1 MCGICRAG
9 GEFPVLGLGR
19 ALTNPPNDLSIGVFD
34 PPGVGPYLELAGA
47 SEAVASATRK
57 HCPGARNVFRRS
69 LRSSFCSFGVWSYD
83 LE

>member
-1 MCGICRAG
+1 MCGICRAD

-47 SEAVASATRK
+47 PEVVASAAHK
-57 HCPGARNVFRRS
+57 HCLGAQNVFRRS
-69 LRSSFCSFGVWSYD
+69 LRSSFCSFGVRSCD